1 MSGGSPGSP
10 STHRALCCAPSAR
23 PTSSTVVWRT
33 LDNSKELRM
42 AVAMRL
48 TAISRRACSW
58 SRRASFVVTATV
70 SCSEVAFGTLVRER
84 QPLDDERRETVLQHH
99 VLEVAVQLRDGLLG
113 ATHGRELARVLGEQC
128 VVEGEHGPE
137 RGKAKD

>member
-23 PTSSTVVWRT
+23 PTSSTVVCNT
-33 LDNSKELRM
+33 LDNSSELRM

-70 SCSEVAFGTLVRER
+70 SCSEVAFGTLVRTAFEK
-84 QPLDDERRETVLQHH
+84 VGACAGHS
-99 VLEVAVQLRDGLLG
+99 AVTR
-113 ATHGRELARVLGEQC
+113 AIRYSSAE
-128 VVEGEHGPE
+128 
-137 RGKAKD
+137 